1 LCQEIDGIQNQTVS
15 FCSLYEKCHIY
26 RLPSFMYNVF
36 EVEVRTQLACLQN
49 NTIYN
54 KTFLVYN
61 VFEVEARTQSVCLQK
76 NKFTTK
82 VFCCTIKNETV
93 IGGLWEPPPSE
104 MNLKGARVWTGVG

>member
-26 RLPSFMYNVF
+26 RLPSFVYNVF
-36 EVEVRTQLACLQN
+36 EVEVRTQLVCLQN

-61 VFEVEARTQSVCLQK
+61 VFEVEANQSAS
-76 NKFTTK
+76 TR
-82 VFCCTIKNETV
+82 
-93 IGGLWEPPPSE
+93 S
-104 MNLKGARVWTGVG
+104 